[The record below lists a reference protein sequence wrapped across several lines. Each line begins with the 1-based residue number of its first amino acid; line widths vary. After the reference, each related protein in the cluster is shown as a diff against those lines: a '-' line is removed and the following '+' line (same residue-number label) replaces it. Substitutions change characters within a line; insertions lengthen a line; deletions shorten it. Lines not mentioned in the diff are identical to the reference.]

1 MKWAQ
6 RQKSCRYIENC
17 VKMELHLSR
26 NRYAWVLRGDT
37 FWFTFA
43 KIISH
48 ACTIMQFSNMKPCT
62 LTHHTLKQVLKYLNK
77 KPTTSLIFRY
87 PLIVLPWLWFL
98 RSDTRHSW
106 LLTVVS
112 SSSCPHSSQE
122 QWFMLSTEH
131 LEYYHT
137 QRPWVRFW
145 GPKNV
150 AASCT
155 HLGPAQVM
163 EVIIIDV

>member
-17 VKMELHLSR
+17 VKMELQKSR

-37 FWFTFA
+37 LWFTSA

-62 LTHHTLKQVLKYLNK
+62 LTHWNKNWRYLNK

-87 PLIVLPWLWFL
+87 PLIMLLWLWFL
-98 RSDTRHSW
+98 FQWHPA
-106 LLTVVS
+106 LLTPD
-112 SSSCPHSSQE
+112 SCLLFFLSTFLPGTMPHTQHWAPRILPHHLDTAPSSQS
-122 QWFMLSTEH
+122 LATV
-131 LEYYHT
+131 LRGY
-137 QRPWVRFW
+137 
-145 GPKNV
+145 V
-150 AASCT
+150 A
-155 HLGPAQVM
+155 VM
-163 EVIIIDV
+163 TSRSYMG

>member
-6 RQKSCRYIENC
+6 KQKSCRYIENC
-17 VKMELHLSR
+17 VKMELQKSR

-37 FWFTFA
+37 FWFTSA

-62 LTHHTLKQVLKYLNK
+62 LTHWNKNWRYLNK

-87 PLIVLPWLWFL
+87 PLIMLLWLWFL

-112 SSSCPHSSQE
+112 SLLVHIPPRNNASCPA
-122 QWFMLSTEH
+122 LSTSNITTPSRH
-131 LEYYHT
+131 
-137 QRPWVRFW
+137 
-145 GPKNV
+145 GPFISVPSYSFAGIYGSDDIKV
-150 AASCT
+150 LYGLA
-155 HLGPAQVM
+155 
-163 EVIIIDV
+163 